1 MISQGKIA
9 QIVTLSG
16 LVLSLVLFSGGLGA
30 QDTRSAVSGTI
41 TDEEGSPVGGAEIV
55 VRHLETGRTWS
66 LLTGSEGVYFAPGL
80 PPGSYV
86 IEASAVG
93 FKMALTG
100 VHFKNPREVV
110 LDLKLQPEE
119 NGNREQAS
127 TPSREPKPKERGD
140 SPPSRATRED
150 ASRSS
155 GEDRLES
162 PADFPPVDRGSS
174 ASPLA
179 EPPATRPAQAAA
191 EFPPVDRQS
200 SASPLSEPPATR
212 QGQPAAELPPV
223 DRGSSVSP
231 PPEPPVTRQAQP
243 AAELPT
249 VDPGSSP
256 SPPPEPQATVRV
268 LPATVQ
274 MGGFVVQMAAFRKP
288 EPAEGFRGML
298 EDRGYAAYVA
308 EVDIPGSGVYYRVR
322 VGPYG
327 TQEEVAVVVADM
339 QESLPKPLPDFWI
352 LPADR

>member
-1 MISQGKIA
+1 MISHGKIA

-16 LVLSLVLFSGGLGA
+16 LVLSLVLVSGGLGA
-30 QDTRSAVSGTI
+30 QDTRSVVSGTI
-41 TDEEGSPVGGAEIV
+41 TDGEGSPVGGAEIV

-66 LLTGSEGVYFAPGL
+66 LLTGSEGVYIAPGL

-110 LDLKLQPEE
+110 LDLTLQPEE
-119 NGNREQAS
+119 NVNRKQAS
-127 TPSREPKPKERGD
+127 TSSREPEPKERGD
-140 SPPSRATRED
+140 SPLSPAPQED
-150 ASRSS
+150 ASRTS
-155 GEDRLES
+155 GDYRLPS
-162 PADFPPVDRGSS
+162 P
-174 ASPLA
+174 
-179 EPPATRPAQAAA
+179 A
-191 EFPPVDRQS
+191 EFPSVDRQS

-212 QGQPAAELPPV
+212 QAEFAAEFPPV
-223 DRGSSVSP
+223 DRRSSVSP
-231 PPEPPVTRQAQP
+231 LPEPPVTRQAQP
-243 AAELPT
+243 AVELSP

-256 SPPPEPQATVRV
+256 SPPPEPPATMRA

-274 MGGFVVQMAAFRKP
+274 TGGFVVQMAAFRKP

-298 EDRGYAAYVA
+298 EDHGYAAYVA
-308 EVDIPGSGVYYRVR
+308 EVDIPGSGLYYRVR

-339 QESLPKPLPDFWI
+339 QESLPRPLPDFWI